1 MIRDSGSA
9 WQGRASGPGGAHG
22 LAVLLVAILLAAGT
36 ALPQLEGGG
45 TAFPQPAIAQVA
57 TRSAGEAGTPVA
69 TRTASYEG
77 ATKSAQVKPRVPA
90 PVNINTANAEALQAL
105 PGIGP
110 LLAER
115 IVADREA
122 HGPFRTVED
131 LLRVPGIGPKRWERI
146 RPLVRLAEEP

>member
-1 MIRDSGSA
+1 MIRDSGPA
-9 WQGRASGPGGAHG
+9 WQGRASGPGDAHG

-36 ALPQLEGGG
+36 ALPQLETGG
-45 TAFPQPAIAQVA
+45 TAFPQPAIARVA
-57 TRSAGEAGTPVA
+57 TPSAGEAGTPVP
-69 TRTASYEG
+69 TRTASHEG
-77 ATKSAQVKPRVPA
+77 ATKSAQVKPRVPT
-90 PVNINTANAEALQAL
+90 PLNINTANAEALQAL

-110 LLAER
+110 LLADR

-122 HGPFRTVED
+122 HGPFRTPED

>member
-1 MIRDSGSA
+1 MIRDSGPL
-9 WQGRASGPGGAHG
+9 WQARASGPGDAHG
-22 LAVLLVAILLAAGT
+22 LAVLLAAILLAAGT
-36 ALPQLEGGG
+36 ALPQLEMGG
-45 TAFPQPAIAQVA
+45 TAFPQPAIVQVA
-57 TRSAGEAGTPVA
+57 TLSAGEAGTPVA
-69 TRTASYEG
+69 TRMASHEG
-77 ATKSAQVKPRVPA
+77 ATKSVQVEPRVSA
-90 PVNINTANAEALQAL
+90 PLNINTANAEALQAL